1 MFFFSLMKIISY
13 LNEAIYFAFSFSV
26 LCFFFSQDSSHGEGS
41 FVVLQ
46 KWILDGQVKYINL
59 LDTV

>member
-1 MFFFSLMKIISY
+1 MKIISY
-13 LNEAIYFAFSFSV
+13 LNEAIIIYFAFSFSL

-59 LDTV
+59 LDTGYR